1 MSKKLN
7 IIKTDKPFWFFTD
20 QADEDYIS
28 ARLLSCCGNTLW
40 HVAAYHSHQAVEKYI
55 KSYLVQEKKEYP
67 DTHNLKAIGKLA
79 EELNAIFIEEKTK
92 QQLELFDQFEQV
104 SRYGGFAKYDPS
116 SVRTQNYT
124 IVGGFAWT
132 DSNIRQLDE
141 LVFNIRGLLDFSSKP
156 TLDNLKSV
164 LNEDSKIGFVSD
176 WKLPTLS
183 IKQVLTQDNQYFK
196 R

>member
-1 MSKKLN
+1 M
-7 IIKTDKPFWFFTD
+7 
-20 QADEDYIS
+20 
-28 ARLLSCCGNTLW
+28 
-40 HVAAYHSHQAVEKYI
+40 
-55 KSYLVQEKKEYP
+55 
-67 DTHNLKAIGKLA
+67 
-79 EELNAIFIEEKTK
+79 
-92 QQLELFDQFEQV
+92 
-104 SRYGGFAKYDPS
+104 
-116 SVRTQNYT
+116 RTQNYT